1 VASTPASNLLMN
13 RLTPK
18 QRQFAQLVASGAT
31 YTDSYRQ
38 VYSDRGKNTTTR
50 CEASR
55 LANLPKMAEEI
66 DRLLQP
72 PVEPQQVAIQA
83 LLTEARYGETSRD
96 RQSALKTLGRMARL
110 L

>member
-1 VASTPASNLLMN
+1 MN

-18 QRQFAQLVASGAT
+18 QRQFAQLVANGAT
-31 YTDSYRQ
+31 YTDAYRQ
-38 VYSDRGKNTTTR
+38 AYSDRGKPATAR
-50 CEASR
+50 CEASK

-72 PVEPQQVAIQA
+72 PMDLLEQAQHLTIQMF
-83 LLTEARYGETSRD
+83 LNEAQHGSTSRE
-96 RQSALKTLGRMARL
+96 RQGALKTLGRMAGL